1 MDGTDTARL
10 GAEQEEL
17 GDSCA
22 ATRSWPSFPLY
33 GGIAVIVCAAIVIGP
48 GLYLIDNGKV
58 AVGGPLA
65 VIGYYLLAL
74 IGYYFSVGLA
84 AAADLVFRGEEA
96 TFADGLAV
104 SREPLLP
111 DRRLGCALGLRRAD
125 PQRAPEPGRDLRRG
139 PRPGAGD
146 RLDPDHLPRRAGDRV
161 RGNRAGRDPEALLGL
176 FRDKWGQQVT
186 GNIAIGGA
194 VFLFGMLPSIL
205 LVVAGVLL
213 WSSSGFAGALLVILG
228 VIGFAIAAL
237 ISSAL
242 SGIFGVALYRY
253 ATGGEALGPFTSEEL
268 ESAVRTQ
275 RWPQSAADGDARH
288 GLSKAFTGRRRSH
301 SFETAHRD
309 RRWAMNAAEIDAG
322 EFRQGQRQDWNTA
335 SRGWREWNELID
347 ETTQRSATGWSSWPG
362 SRPVTG
368 FSTSQPATANRR

>member
-1 MDGTDTARL
+1 MKRIRRGW
-10 GAEQEEL
+10 EL
-17 GDSCA
+17 SKK
-22 ATRSWPSFPLY
+22 SWSLLRGHPELVRFPLF
-33 GGIAVIVCAAIVIGP
+33 GGIAVILCAAIVVGP
-48 GLYLIDNGKV
+48 GLYLIDNEKV
-58 AVGGPLA
+58 AFGGPLV

-74 IGYYFSVGLA
+74 IGFYFSVGLA
-84 AAADLVFRGEEA
+84 AAADLIFRGEEA

-104 SREPLLP
+104 SRSRFSQIAGWAALSAFVGLILSALQNQGGIFGEV
-111 DRRLGCALGLRRAD
+111 LGRVLAVGWTLITFLA
-125 PQRAPEPGRDLRRG
+125 APVIAFEGTG
-139 PRPGAGD
+139 PIETLKRSS
-146 RLDPDHLPRRAGDRV
+146 
-161 RGNRAGRDPEALLGL
+161 GL

-268 ESAVRTQ
+268 ETAVRTK
-275 RWPQSAADGDARH
+275 G
-288 GLSKAFTGRRRSH
+288 GRGTPP
-301 SFETAHRD
+301 TA
-309 RRWAMNAAEIDAG
+309 
-322 EFRQGQRQDWNTA
+322 T
-335 SRGWREWNELID
+335 
-347 ETTQRSATGWSSWPG
+347 PG
-362 SRPVTG
+362 TI
-368 FSTSQPATANRR
+368 